1 MHQGEWVPIA
11 SFMAIAFVIVAMYA
25 FRYYARRDM
34 QETIRLAID
43 KGHEL
48 SPELI
53 DRLGEPAK
61 KPGADLR
68 RGIVWLAI
76 GVGFALFGVVL
87 GEEDAVQPLLAVS
100 AFPAVIGIAFLLL
113 SKFGNKD

>member
-1 MHQGEWVPIA
+1 MNNIEWVPITMFL
-11 SFMAIAFVIVAMYA
+11 SVAFVIVAMFA
-25 FRYYARRDM
+25 FRYRARRDM
-34 QETIRLAID
+34 QQTIRTAID

-48 SPELI
+48 TPELI